1 MFQQSLNELC
11 HICGTWVLSCEP
23 PIHTNLFYQTRMF
36 VIGLGTNK
44 EVLISYLLLIQTF
57 PLKLYGTK
65 IQILR
70 TLAAMVL

>member
-11 HICGTWVLSCEP
+11 HIYGTWVLSCEP
-23 PIHTNLFYQTRMF
+23 PIHKNLFYQTRMF
-36 VIGLGTNK
+36 VIGLGTYK
-44 EVLISYLLLIQTF
+44 EVSYLLLIQTF